1 LVGLLPVEDH
11 PDLIVGYDLAD
22 DAGVFRLNA
31 DTALIQTLD
40 FFTPIVNDPYTF
52 GLIAAANAL
61 SDVYAMGGR
70 PITAMNIL
78 CFPVGTLDRSYA
90 VRILEGGFAKVRE
103 SGAALVGGHSVDDVE
118 LKYGLSVTGLVHPD
132 RVVTNAGAR
141 PGQALV
147 LTKPLGTGIIATAV
161 KGGLASAESE
171 AAMIENMIALN
182 RSGGEAAADFG
193 VTGGTD
199 VTGFGLVGHAL
210 EMARASGVCLAVDSE
225 RVPALP
231 DALNYAAMGLVPAG
245 TWANQ
250 KHCADSVRI
259 EPGVKP
265 EMISLLADAQTSGGL
280 LLAVPV
286 DRVDAF
292 LARLHQGDA
301 PAATVIG
308 EVRSQPAGVLAVR

>member
-1 LVGLLPVEDH
+1 
-11 PDLIVGYDLAD
+11 
-22 DAGVFRLNA
+22 
-31 DTALIQTLD
+31 
-40 FFTPIVNDPYTF
+40 
-52 GLIAAANAL
+52 
-61 SDVYAMGGR
+61 
-70 PITAMNIL
+70 
-78 CFPVGTLDRSYA
+78 
-90 VRILEGGFAKVRE
+90 
-103 SGAALVGGHSVDDVE
+103 
-118 LKYGLSVTGLVHPD
+118 
-132 RVVTNAGAR
+132 
-141 PGQALV
+141 
-147 LTKPLGTGIIATAV
+147 
-161 KGGLASAESE
+161 
-171 AAMIENMIALN
+171 LN